1 MLKFLHA
8 ADIHLDS
15 PLHGLERYEGAP
27 VEELRSAT
35 RRAFDNLIEL
45 AIAEDVSFVLLAG
58 DLYDGDW
65 KDYNT
70 GLYFVGQM
78 RKLKEAGI
86 RVFIVSGNNR

>member
-1 MLKFLHA
+1 MKFIHA

-15 PLHGLERYEGAP
+15 PLNGLESYEGAP
-27 VEELRSAT
+27 VDEIRSAT

-45 AIAEDVSFVLLAG
+45 AIDEEVAFVLLAG

-70 GLYFVGQM
+70 GCISLNALEDCATQASVC
-78 RKLKEAGI
+78 
-86 RVFIVSGNNR
+86 S